1 MTRAKQKRAGT
12 KSGRRNLPD
21 DLPDAAEAALED
33 LLRVD
38 VDDDD
43 IEEEILTQHAGASYE
58 DRTLRRGKVEP
69 EMSESGTMAIASP
82 GFAGARSTAE
92 GSAEVIDALYD
103 EDFDG
108 GEVITELPVLRVGVF
123 EDATHLRSLQ
133 SAIGAAGHVVAIAA
147 TGHEGRGHV
156 LAAVRGGE
164 LDAVFVAIP
173 GGEPIIDAALALEG
187 QRPVVIASVDGSA
200 LAAVNRASSVGADLV
215 ALRPHE
221 VGTIAPVMLAANRL
235 TIERK
240 LAADPEPR
248 GLVTYEA
255 FQRILE
261 LAIVRAQKLDYP
273 LSVVLFSVDVQPLP
287 PPGIGGIVRAR
298 AGNALIHSIREI
310 DVATRLEGD
319 RFLVLL
325 PYTDLKRAAS
335 LAQKVI
341 ASVNA
346 GEPVIS
352 GGRGYPPLITGAAV
366 AAHLDQPL
374 SFARL
379 LKDAM
384 RTLEQ
389 ARKDGADL
397 AVQP

>member
-1 MTRAKQKRAGT
+1 M
-12 KSGRRNLPD
+12 RRN
-21 DLPDAAEAALED
+21 
-33 LLRVD
+33 
-38 VDDDD
+38 
-43 IEEEILTQHAGASYE
+43 
-58 DRTLRRGKVEP
+58 KVAEP
-69 EMSESGTMAIASP
+69 ELSESGTMP
-82 GFAGARSTAE
+82 
-92 GSAEVIDALYD
+92 IDALEDD
-103 EDFDG
+103 ELDG
-108 GEVITELPVLRVGVF
+108 DEVVTELPVLRVGVF
-123 EDATHLRSLQ
+123 EDAVNLRSLQ
-133 SAIGAAGHVVAIAA
+133 SAIGAAGHVVAIAG
-147 TGHEGRGHV
+147 TGPEGRGHV
-156 LAAVRGGE
+156 LAAVRGGQ
-164 LDAVFVAIP
+164 LDAVIVAIP
-173 GGEPIIDAALALEG
+173 GGEPLIDAALAVDTE
-187 QRPVVIASVDGSA
+187 RPVVIACVDGSP
-200 LAAVNRASSVGADLV
+200 LAAVRRASSVGADLV

-221 VGTIAPVMLAANRL
+221 VGTLAPLMLAAARL
-235 TIERK
+235 TNERK
-240 LAADPEPR
+240 LAADPEPH

-261 LAIVRAQKLDYP
+261 LAIIRAQKLDYP
-273 LSVVLFSVDVQPLP
+273 LSVALFAVDVQPPP

-310 DVATRLEGD
+310 DVATQLEGD

-341 ASVNA
+341 AAVQG
-346 GEPVIS
+346 GEAVVS
-352 GGRGYPPLITGAAV
+352 GGRGYPPKITGAAV